1 MPTTIIAFMTVRFH
15 DSLSY
20 IMHLHPEVKVVEGTD
35 IDENNYFLNGS
46 FYPQCIVKFLA

>member
-1 MPTTIIAFMTVRFH
+1 MTVRFH

>member
-1 MPTTIIAFMTVRFH
+1 MPTTIIAFITVHFH
-15 DSLSY
+15 NSLSY

-46 FYPQCIVKFLA
+46 FYPQYIVEFLA